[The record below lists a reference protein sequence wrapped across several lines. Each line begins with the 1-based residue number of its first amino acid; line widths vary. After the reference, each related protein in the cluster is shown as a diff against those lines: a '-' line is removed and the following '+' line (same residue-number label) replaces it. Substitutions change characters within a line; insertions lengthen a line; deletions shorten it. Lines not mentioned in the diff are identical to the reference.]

1 MTAEQAAVILRDS
14 IRLPNEKLFV
24 YGGGIAE
31 WATNG
36 FPIELGSRNSGQL
49 TESGPD
55 RRKRQTWGY
64 RSNDHRAVI
73 RPATPPG
80 HR

>member
-1 MTAEQAAVILRDS
+1 MFYCNGGECDDSLQAAVTLRDS

-49 TESGPD
+49 TNLVRTAASA
-55 RRKRQTWGY
+55 K
-64 RSNDHRAVI
+64 
-73 RPATPPG
+73 PG
-80 HR
+80 DMKQ